1 VKSLFA
7 AALLVLFGTVSSSA
21 VELGEDGLHKEDWFA
36 VTFRDIADDI
46 REAKASGRRLA
57 MIFEQR
63 GCIYCKE
70 IHEQVLT
77 DPQVRDYLK
86 KNFMIVQYNLYGD
99 EEVTDTDGET
109 LTEKTAARKWGVM
122 FTPTIL
128 FMPVDP
134 PEGENAR
141 QATVAVM
148 PGAFHK
154 GTFLDLFTWV
164 KEQGY
169 NTDEAFQAYHARRIR
184 ERAAA
189 GEVNTD

>member
-1 VKSLFA
+1 VKTLIAAAFLFLFA
-7 AALLVLFGTVSSSA
+7 TLAGSA

-36 VTFRDIADDI
+36 VTFRDVADDI
-46 REAKASGRRLA
+46 REAKESGRRLA

-77 DPQVRDYLK
+77 DPKVRDYLK

-99 EEVTDTDGET
+99 EEVTDIDGES
-109 LTEKTAARKWGVM
+109 LTEKTVARKWGVM

-128 FMPVDP
+128 FMPVDV
-134 PEGENAR
+134 PEGKNAR
-141 QATVAVM
+141 QAAVAIM
-148 PGAFHK
+148 PGAFHT

-164 KEQGY
+164 NDQGY
-169 NTDEAFQAYHARRIR
+169 NTEEGFQAYHARRIR
-184 ERAAA
+184 ERTAA
-189 GEVNTD
+189 GEENTD